1 MSPFTPNFSGRR
13 ELTLSANM
21 NGTPTASGQN
31 GRRPYASSRTLGAGR
46 SGIRRSARQSKDWRF
61 ALLGPVSII
70 SLVVCLVFV
79 RSDLLSPLLVFAL
92 LGAALIFMAFPKPMY
107 VFYAVVMLLP
117 FEVLYVPGIPLNVQM
132 ALFLAIAGLVIG
144 CLRLPSFPRTA
155 VDHIFLLY
163 LGVLVLSMVQMF
175 VFSSLEP
182 PQLLPSEL
190 GLRASHYRGWYHLAA
205 ELMGIALVYFVAKNV
220 SSPARLKGAVLALL
234 SVSFSVSVY
243 AFYEAAAKLFGLPLV
258 YFSFQDSDYVSPA
271 QYSIAS
277 LSLPRVYGS
286 AMEPLTFGNF
296 LILPLS
302 FCGAFVILGMR
313 LRGHRKLHYGTLA
326 TVVLAIVLTFST
338 SAWFGAFVSVCVL
351 LALGWSR
358 RIYRIVIPV
367 SAVLMFI
374 LLLLPLGTQETL
386 RSIAEFQQKKIEGS
400 LYEDT
405 RNFRYQGWQRSLSLI
420 PRFPILG
427 VGLGNEPFWMDSP
440 DMSIGS
446 YNILLSRLVET
457 GVVGCGLF
465 LYLML
470 KLVRLFRTT
479 YRRAADPEQRAI
491 SLGCAAALIGCLASH
506 MAWGGR
512 LASWEWFTIGLGL
525 AAYRMFRME
534 ARVRAPSRLND
545 QISLPRHSSPSS
557 ASA

>member
-1 MSPFTPNFSGRR
+1 
-13 ELTLSANM
+13 M

-31 GRRPYASSRTLGAGR
+31 GRPSNASSRALGAER
-46 SGIRRSARQSKDWRF
+46 SGIRRSARQGKDWRF
-61 ALLGPVSII
+61 ALLGPVCII
-70 SLVVCLVFV
+70 SLVVCLVAV
-79 RSDLLSPLLVFAL
+79 RSGLLSPLLVFVL
-92 LGAALIFMAFPKPMY
+92 LGTPLVFMAFSKPMY

-117 FEVLYVPGIPLNVQM
+117 FEVLRVPGIPLNVQM

-144 CLRLPSFPRTA
+144 CLRLPSFPRTY

-163 LGVLVLSMVQMF
+163 LGVLVLSVVQMF
-175 VFSSLEP
+175 VFSSFEP

-190 GLRASHYRGWYHLAA
+190 GWRASPYRGWYHLAA

-234 SVSFSVSVY
+234 SVSFGVSVY
-243 AFYEAAAKLFGLPLV
+243 AFYEVAAKLFGLPLV
-258 YFSFQDSDYVSPA
+258 YFSFQDPDYVSQA
-271 QYSIAS
+271 QYFIAS
-277 LSLPRVYGS
+277 LPLPRVYGS
-286 AMEPLTFGNF
+286 AEEPLVFGNF

-302 FCGAFVILGMR
+302 FCGAFVILGMG
-313 LRGHRKLHYGTLA
+313 LRGHRKLLYGTLA

-351 LALGWSR
+351 LALGWAR

-367 SAVLMFI
+367 AAVLMFI
-374 LLLLPLGTQETL
+374 LLILPLNTQETL
-386 RSIAEFQQKKIEGS
+386 RSIWEFHQKKIEGS

-405 RNFRYQGWQRSLSLI
+405 RDFRYQGWQHSLALI

-440 DMSIGS
+440 DLIIGS
-446 YNILLSRLVET
+446 YNILLLRLVET

-470 KLVRLFRTT
+470 KLVRLFRTA
-479 YRRAADPEQRAI
+479 YRGAADPEQRAI
-491 SLGCAAALIGCLASH
+491 SLGCAAAVIGCLASH
-506 MAWGGR
+506 MAWAGR

-534 ARVRAPSRLND
+534 TRVHAPSRLKD